1 MVHITPLHS
10 WDVTPSTAIEIQKKL
25 AANVVQEDRFT
36 GVHYIAGVDVGF
48 EDNGRV
54 TRAAVCVLDLETLQ
68 PVDYALAKRP
78 TRFPYIPGL
87 LSFREIPAILQALE
101 TIRET
106 PQMLFCDGQGYAH
119 PRRLG
124 IASHLGLLTD
134 LPSIGVGKSR
144 LIGKHQPV
152 PDTRGA
158 WTPLVHNEETVGAV
172 LRTRVHVKPLY
183 ISAGHKISLE
193 SAIRYVMR
201 CVTRYKLPEP
211 TRLADRL
218 ASQKD
223 KLESSLKPQ

>member
-1 MVHITPLHS
+1 MHTIMIHISPLHS
-10 WDVTPSTAIEIQKKL
+10 WDVTPATAIEIQNEL
-25 AANVVQEDRFT
+25 AAKVIQCDVFDKVQY
-36 GVHYIAGVDVGF
+36 VAGIDVGF
-48 EDNGRV
+48 EDDGRV

-68 PVDYALAKRP
+68 PVDSALAKRP

-124 IASHLGLLTD
+124 IASHLGVLTN

-144 LIGKHQPV
+144 LIGRHHPV

-158 WTPLVHNEETVGAV
+158 WTPLVDNGETIGAV
-172 LRTRVHVKPLY
+172 LRTRVHVNPLY
-183 ISAGHKISLE
+183 ISAGHKISLA
-193 SAIRYVMR
+193 SAIQYVMR

-218 ASQKD
+218 ASRK
-223 KLESSLKPQ
+223 